1 MSNTTFPRIKFN
13 NNVVEHT
20 YDHSMSP
27 VIHRSTILIT
37 DTITLKER
45 KKNIKSGARLPKL
58 KVMTENY
65 RHAKP
70 EKPFYSV
77 IHETDTLSP
86 EALAVNKIQKLKSK
100 WKLSDKKSRNKFKR
114 QKKENG
120 VSQLID
126 FEVLISFFVCR
137 KTKSARLLIKPRD
150 S

>member
-20 YDHSMSP
+20 YDHKMSP

-37 DTITLKER
+37 DTITLRER
-45 KKNIKSGARLPKL
+45 KTMIKAGGRLPKL
-58 KVMTENY
+58 KAMKDDY

-77 IHETDTLSP
+77 VHEADALSP

-100 WKLSDKKSRNKFKR
+100 WKLSDKKLRMKSKR
-114 QKKENG
+114 QKKKEESISM
-120 VSQLID
+120 SQ
-126 FEVLISFFVCR
+126 S
-137 KTKSARLLIKPRD
+137 LLLAQSGFANILK
-150 S
+150 